1 MRMISVPRRR
11 LFCKNVTSQRDKLLQ
26 ESHPAQE
33 SATILTQPGKKAQAN
48 WYNVDYPEEQCEARK
63 GERRW
68 KPQVIKS
75 CVGKEG
81 EKVEARCRDA
91 KPRHQQRAAEVSGT
105 KSQIH
110 GSKVMKRHNVD
121 AEMLSGNRRT
131 LRKLRQNSIADGS
144 PNMPSSCYR
153 RAATST
159 TSTGADAINGRS
171 TTTKVTTTRSTS
183 RPTHKGNL
191 EIRTSLESSTINN
204 LYAVMDEQS
213 PDAAARRRS
222 LQIAK
227 QTTTTKDFQEP
238 SHNTNATATSASL
251 STSADVHWIV
261 KM

>member
-144 PNMPSSCYR
+144 PNMPSSCYVR
-153 RAATST
+153 RLQRHRMQKRQKTWSMRT
-159 TSTGADAINGRS
+159 IRHHCSQRRNI
-171 TTTKVTTTRSTS
+171 VTQQ
-183 RPTHKGNL
+183 P
-191 EIRTSLESSTINN
+191 
-204 LYAVMDEQS
+204 
-213 PDAAARRRS
+213 
-222 LQIAK
+222 
-227 QTTTTKDFQEP
+227 P
-238 SHNTNATATSASL
+238 SKRVNF
-251 STSADVHWIV
+251 
-261 KM
+261 